1 MTATTMLY
9 GNLADA
15 ALGDRRFAQNACE
28 RLKAVADK
36 TAALKRRWRRT
47 PVARV
52 LIGLALAV
60 IGLTALVI
68 LGETP
73 DRFATATPAIADLED
88 WLIWGDMQSY

>member
-15 ALGDRRFAQNACE
+15 ALGDRRFAEDACE
-28 RLKAVADK
+28 RLQAAARKSS
-36 TAALKRRWRRT
+36 ALK
-47 PVARV
+47 PFKRV
-52 LIGLALAV
+52 IRLLIGLALTV

-73 DRFATATPAIADLED
+73 DRFTAATPAIADLED
-88 WLIWGDMQSY
+88 WLIWGDAKLF